1 MKAERDA
8 ATAGFVPVCSRV
20 TGMHLH
26 HPQGTIRVQAQ
37 TNRALAMQLR
47 WDGGTARTY
56 SGVCDGLGE
65 VASSAGGGVG
75 EVADAA
81 GYAAPPDMNA
91 PVNLSCLT

>member
-1 MKAERDA
+1 MPRLRDLSRFAQKSRTCICIIPKERFGRKRRRTAQQCDCA
-8 ATAGFVPVCSRV
+8 AT
-20 TGMHLH
+20 
-26 HPQGTIRVQAQ
+26 
-37 TNRALAMQLR
+37 
-47 WDGGTARTY
+47 GGTARSY

-91 PVNLSCLT
+91 PVNLSCLTRSLSL